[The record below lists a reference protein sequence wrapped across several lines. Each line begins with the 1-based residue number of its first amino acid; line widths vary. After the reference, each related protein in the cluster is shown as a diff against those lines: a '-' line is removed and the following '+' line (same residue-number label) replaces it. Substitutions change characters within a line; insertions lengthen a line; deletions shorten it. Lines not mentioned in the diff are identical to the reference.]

1 MKLQTRLTALVS
13 AIIILISAAI
23 GLFAISI
30 TENNEVGRVDSI
42 LNSAVNQL
50 GITQDDPL
58 SLALLLADQS
68 DLKFTVSYISA
79 AREITALNQSSG
91 DLPEVPV
98 DQDLSAALSEGITLK
113 TDGLN
118 RIRAVELPDDEFLVL
133 SVSLAE
139 ISAAKSQNV
148 RYLFIFTLVMV
159 LFGTAVS
166 NYLFR
171 RDNELNE
178 VVNSLQKN
186 QENMRE
192 FLGDASHEL
201 RTPLTVIKGY
211 VELLGKN
218 KAAEPARTAEY
229 YERIAHEIERM
240 QSLINDLLFIAELED
255 QAPIEPEIINFSREV
270 AHLSNDLKTLQP
282 SRPIETKIQPGI
294 LVNISHNYAQQM
306 LANIFA
312 NLRRHTPEDSQVLI
326 DLATA
331 GNKAVLTIS
340 DAGSGLPEE
349 VYKSGIQY
357 FQRFDRSRS
366 RESGGS
372 GLGMTI
378 MKRIIENA
386 NGSIELRQ
394 SQFGGL
400 EIKITLPISR
410 DWWDYWIKIHIMTST
425 YLNSLKNKSE
435 IHIELV
441 CLGNICRSPMA
452 AAVLHNKS
460 RDLTRPKFLV
470 SSSGTSVWHKGEG
483 ASPSSVKVWESAG
496 YKYEHVSRPF
506 SMDLFDQRD
515 LILTMDLT
523 NRSDVLKSAR
533 NQADINKVM
542 MLRSFDPKL
551 ISLDTTTPDA
561 ELLQVPDPWGQEITA
576 YREVFQIIDSA
587 IDGLIQYFKD

>member
-30 TENNEVGRVDSI
+30 TESNEVGRVDSI
-42 LNSAVNQL
+42 LSSAVNQL
-50 GITQDDPL
+50 VDTQDDPL

-91 DLPEVPV
+91 DLQGVPN
-98 DQDLSAALSEGITLK
+98 DQDLLAALSEGKTLK
-113 TDGLN
+113 TDGMN
-118 RIRAVELPDDEFLVL
+118 RIRDLQLPDDEFLVL
-133 SVSLAE
+133 SVSLAD
-139 ISAAKSQNV
+139 IKTAKSQNI
-148 RYLFIFTLVMV
+148 RYLFLFTLAMV
-159 LFGTAVS
+159 LLGIAVS

-186 QENMRE
+186 QDSMRE

-211 VELLGKN
+211 VELLSKN
-218 KAAEPARTAEY
+218 QIPDVTKTAEY
-229 YERIAHEIERM
+229 YARVGHEIERM
-240 QSLINDLLFIAELED
+240 QSLINDLLLIAELED
-255 QAPIEPEIINFSREV
+255 QTPIAPEIINFSREV

-282 SRPIETKIQPGI
+282 ERPIETKIEPGI

-326 DLATA
+326 LLATA

-340 DAGSGLPEE
+340 DAGPGLPEE
-349 VYKSGIQY
+349 IYKSGIQY

-386 NGSIELRQ
+386 NGSIELRK

-400 EIKITLPISR
+400 EIEISLPINR
-410 DWWDYWIKIHIMTST
+410 D
-425 YLNSLKNKSE
+425 
-435 IHIELV
+435 
-441 CLGNICRSPMA
+441 
-452 AAVLHNKS
+452 
-460 RDLTRPKFLV
+460 
-470 SSSGTSVWHKGEG
+470 
-483 ASPSSVKVWESAG
+483 
-496 YKYEHVSRPF
+496 
-506 SMDLFDQRD
+506 
-515 LILTMDLT
+515 
-523 NRSDVLKSAR
+523 
-533 NQADINKVM
+533 
-542 MLRSFDPKL
+542 
-551 ISLDTTTPDA
+551 
-561 ELLQVPDPWGQEITA
+561 
-576 YREVFQIIDSA
+576 
-587 IDGLIQYFKD
+587 

>member
-42 LNSAVNQL
+42 LSTAVNQL
-50 GITQDDPL
+50 VDTQDEPL

-91 DLPEVPV
+91 DLAGVPT
-98 DQDLSAALSEGITLK
+98 DQDLSAARTEGLTLA
-113 TDGLN
+113 TDGVN
-118 RIRAVELPDDEFLVL
+118 RIRAIALPDDEFLVL
-133 SVSLAE
+133 SVSLAD
-139 ISAAKSQNV
+139 IQTAKSQNI
-148 RYLFIFTLVMV
+148 RYLFLFTLAMV
-159 LFGTAVS
+159 LLGIAVS

-211 VELLGKN
+211 VELLSKN
-218 KAAEPARTAEY
+218 KTQAPEIRSGY
-229 YERIAHEIERM
+229 YERVGHEIERM
-240 QSLINDLLFIAELED
+240 QALINDLLLIAELED
-255 QAPIEPEIINFSREV
+255 RAPAAPEIINFSREV
-270 AHLSNDLKTLQP
+270 AHLSNDLKTLQTM
-282 SRPIETKIQPGI
+282 RPIETKIEPGI
-294 LVNISHNYAQQM
+294 LVNISQNYAQQM
-306 LANIFA
+306 LANIFS

-326 DLATA
+326 ILATA

-340 DAGSGLPEE
+340 DAGPGLPEE

-386 NGSIELRQ
+386 GGSIELRK

-400 EIKITLPISR
+400 EIEIILPISR
-410 DWWDYWIKIHIMTST
+410 D
-425 YLNSLKNKSE
+425 
-435 IHIELV
+435 
-441 CLGNICRSPMA
+441 
-452 AAVLHNKS
+452 
-460 RDLTRPKFLV
+460 
-470 SSSGTSVWHKGEG
+470 
-483 ASPSSVKVWESAG
+483 
-496 YKYEHVSRPF
+496 
-506 SMDLFDQRD
+506 
-515 LILTMDLT
+515 
-523 NRSDVLKSAR
+523 
-533 NQADINKVM
+533 
-542 MLRSFDPKL
+542 
-551 ISLDTTTPDA
+551 
-561 ELLQVPDPWGQEITA
+561 
-576 YREVFQIIDSA
+576 
-587 IDGLIQYFKD
+587 

>member
-42 LNSAVNQL
+42 LASAVNQL
-50 GITQDDPL
+50 VDTDDDPL

-79 AREITALNQSSG
+79 AREITSLNQSSG
-91 DLPEVPV
+91 DLQSVPS
-98 DQDLSAALSEGITLK
+98 DQDLSAAMAEGSTLEI
-113 TDGLN
+113 DGIN
-118 RIRAVELPDDEFLVL
+118 RIRAIALPDDEFLVL
-133 SVSLAE
+133 SVSLAD
-139 ISAAKSQNV
+139 IKTAKSQNI
-148 RYLFIFTLVMV
+148 RYLFLFTLAMV
-159 LFGTAVS
+159 LLGTAVS

-186 QENMRE
+186 QDSMRE

-211 VELLGKN
+211 VELLSKN
-218 KAAEPARTAEY
+218 QISDVTKTAEY
-229 YERIAHEIERM
+229 YGRVSHEIERM
-240 QSLINDLLFIAELED
+240 QSLINDLLLIAELED
-255 QAPIEPEIINFSREV
+255 QTPIAPEIINFSREV

-282 SRPIETKIQPGI
+282 MRPIETRIEPGI

-326 DLATA
+326 VLATA

-340 DAGSGLPEE
+340 DGGPGLPDE

-386 NGSIELRQ
+386 SGAIELGK
-394 SQFGGL
+394 SEFGGL
-400 EIKITLPISR
+400 KIEINLPISR
-410 DWWDYWIKIHIMTST
+410 D
-425 YLNSLKNKSE
+425 
-435 IHIELV
+435 
-441 CLGNICRSPMA
+441 
-452 AAVLHNKS
+452 
-460 RDLTRPKFLV
+460 
-470 SSSGTSVWHKGEG
+470 
-483 ASPSSVKVWESAG
+483 
-496 YKYEHVSRPF
+496 
-506 SMDLFDQRD
+506 
-515 LILTMDLT
+515 
-523 NRSDVLKSAR
+523 
-533 NQADINKVM
+533 
-542 MLRSFDPKL
+542 
-551 ISLDTTTPDA
+551 
-561 ELLQVPDPWGQEITA
+561 
-576 YREVFQIIDSA
+576 
-587 IDGLIQYFKD
+587 

>member
-42 LNSAVNQL
+42 LSSAVNQL
-50 GITQDDPL
+50 ADTQDDPL
-58 SLALLLADQS
+58 SLGLLLADQS
-68 DLKFTVSYISA
+68 DLKFTVSYVSA
-79 AREITALNQSSG
+79 AREITSLNQSSG
-91 DLPEVPV
+91 DLLDVPN
-98 DQDLSAALSEGITLK
+98 DQDLYASLSEGLTLK
-113 TDGLN
+113 TDGIN
-118 RIRAVELPDDEFLVL
+118 RIRTIQLPDNEFLVL
-133 SVSLAE
+133 SVSLAD
-139 ISAAKSQNV
+139 IKTAKSQNV
-148 RYLFIFTLVMV
+148 RYLFLFTLAMV
-159 LFGTAVS
+159 LLGTAVS

-211 VELLGKN
+211 VELLSKN
-218 KAAEPARTAEY
+218 QTADTTKTAEY
-229 YERIAHEIERM
+229 YERVSHEIERM
-240 QSLINDLLFIAELED
+240 QSLINDLLLIAELED
-255 QAPIEPEIINFSREV
+255 QSPIEPEIINFSREV
-270 AHLSNDLKTLQP
+270 ARLVNDLKTLQP
-282 SRPIETKIQPGI
+282 NRPIETQIEPGI
-294 LVNISHNYAQQM
+294 LVNISYNYAQQM

-326 DLATA
+326 VLATA
-331 GNKAVLTIS
+331 GNSALLTIS

-386 NGSIELRQ
+386 NGSIELRK

-410 DWWDYWIKIHIMTST
+410 Y
-425 YLNSLKNKSE
+425 
-435 IHIELV
+435 
-441 CLGNICRSPMA
+441 
-452 AAVLHNKS
+452 
-460 RDLTRPKFLV
+460 
-470 SSSGTSVWHKGEG
+470 
-483 ASPSSVKVWESAG
+483 
-496 YKYEHVSRPF
+496 
-506 SMDLFDQRD
+506 
-515 LILTMDLT
+515 
-523 NRSDVLKSAR
+523 
-533 NQADINKVM
+533 
-542 MLRSFDPKL
+542 
-551 ISLDTTTPDA
+551 
-561 ELLQVPDPWGQEITA
+561 
-576 YREVFQIIDSA
+576 
-587 IDGLIQYFKD
+587 

>member
-42 LNSAVNQL
+42 LASAVNQL
-50 GITQDDPL
+50 VDTQDDPL

-79 AREITALNQSSG
+79 AREITSLNQSSG
-91 DLPEVPV
+91 DLQSVPS
-98 DQDLSAALSEGITLK
+98 DQDLSEATAEGMTLEI
-113 TDGLN
+113 DGIN
-118 RIRAVELPDDEFLVL
+118 RIRAIALPDDEFLVL
-133 SVSLAE
+133 SVSLAD
-139 ISAAKSQNV
+139 IKTAKSQNI
-148 RYLFIFTLVMV
+148 RYLFLFTLAMV
-159 LFGTAVS
+159 LLGTAVS

-186 QENMRE
+186 QDSMRE

-211 VELLGKN
+211 VELLSKN
-218 KAAEPARTAEY
+218 QISDLTKTAEY
-229 YERIAHEIERM
+229 YERVGHEIERM
-240 QSLINDLLFIAELED
+240 QSLINDLLLIAELED
-255 QAPIEPEIINFSREV
+255 QTPIAPEIINFSREV
-270 AHLSNDLKTLQP
+270 AHLSSDLKTLQP
-282 SRPIETKIQPGI
+282 MRPIETRIEPGI
-294 LVNISHNYAQQM
+294 LINISHNYAQQM

-326 DLATA
+326 VLATA

-340 DAGSGLPEE
+340 DAGPGLPEE

-386 NGSIELRQ
+386 SGAIELGK
-394 SQFGGL
+394 SEFGGL
-400 EIKITLPISR
+400 KIEINLPISR
-410 DWWDYWIKIHIMTST
+410 D
-425 YLNSLKNKSE
+425 
-435 IHIELV
+435 
-441 CLGNICRSPMA
+441 
-452 AAVLHNKS
+452 
-460 RDLTRPKFLV
+460 
-470 SSSGTSVWHKGEG
+470 
-483 ASPSSVKVWESAG
+483 
-496 YKYEHVSRPF
+496 
-506 SMDLFDQRD
+506 
-515 LILTMDLT
+515 
-523 NRSDVLKSAR
+523 
-533 NQADINKVM
+533 
-542 MLRSFDPKL
+542 
-551 ISLDTTTPDA
+551 
-561 ELLQVPDPWGQEITA
+561 
-576 YREVFQIIDSA
+576 
-587 IDGLIQYFKD
+587 

>member
-13 AIIILISAAI
+13 AIIILISAAT

-42 LNSAVNQL
+42 LSSAVNQL
-50 GITQDDPL
+50 ADTQDDPL
-58 SLALLLADQS
+58 SLGLLLADQS

-79 AREITALNQSSG
+79 AREITSLNQSSG
-91 DLPEVPV
+91 DLLSAPD
-98 DQDLSAALSEGITLK
+98 DQDLYASLSEGVTLQS
-113 TDGLN
+113 DGMN
-118 RIRAVELPDDEFLVL
+118 RIRTIQLPDDEFLVL
-133 SVSLAE
+133 SVSLAD
-139 ISAAKSQNV
+139 IKTAKSQNV
-148 RYLFIFTLVMV
+148 RYLFLFTLAMV
-159 LFGTAVS
+159 LLGTVVS

-186 QENMRE
+186 QDSMRE

-211 VELLGKN
+211 VELLSKN
-218 KAAEPARTAEY
+218 QISDVTKTAEY
-229 YERIAHEIERM
+229 YGRVSHEIERM
-240 QSLINDLLFIAELED
+240 QSLINDLLLIAELED
-255 QAPIEPEIINFSREV
+255 QTPIAPEIINFSREV

-282 SRPIETKIQPGI
+282 ERPIETRIEPGI

-326 DLATA
+326 VLTTA
-331 GNKAVLTIS
+331 GNRAVLTIS

-386 NGSIELRQ
+386 DGSIKLQ
-394 SQFGGL
+394 KSQFGGL
-400 EIKITLPISR
+400 KIEINLPISR
-410 DWWDYWIKIHIMTST
+410 D
-425 YLNSLKNKSE
+425 
-435 IHIELV
+435 
-441 CLGNICRSPMA
+441 
-452 AAVLHNKS
+452 
-460 RDLTRPKFLV
+460 
-470 SSSGTSVWHKGEG
+470 
-483 ASPSSVKVWESAG
+483 
-496 YKYEHVSRPF
+496 
-506 SMDLFDQRD
+506 
-515 LILTMDLT
+515 
-523 NRSDVLKSAR
+523 
-533 NQADINKVM
+533 
-542 MLRSFDPKL
+542 
-551 ISLDTTTPDA
+551 
-561 ELLQVPDPWGQEITA
+561 
-576 YREVFQIIDSA
+576 
-587 IDGLIQYFKD
+587 

>member
-30 TENNEVGRVDSI
+30 TENSEVGRVDSI
-42 LNSAVNQL
+42 LSIAVNQL
-50 GITQDDPL
+50 AETKDEPL

-91 DLPEVPV
+91 DLQGVPT
-98 DQDLSAALSEGITLK
+98 DQDLLAARTEGLTLEI
-113 TDGLN
+113 DGVH
-118 RIRAVELPDDEFLVL
+118 RIRAIALPDDEFLVL
-133 SVSLAE
+133 SVSLAD
-139 ISAAKSQNV
+139 IKTAKSQNI
-148 RYLFIFTLVMV
+148 RYLFLFTLAMV
-159 LFGTAVS
+159 LLGIAVS

-211 VELLGKN
+211 IELLSKN
-218 KAAEPARTAEY
+218 KTQAPEIRSGY
-229 YERIAHEIERM
+229 YDRVGHEIERM
-240 QSLINDLLFIAELED
+240 QALINDLLLIAELED
-255 QAPIEPEIINFSREV
+255 QAPAAPEIINFSREV
-270 AHLSNDLKTLQP
+270 AHLSNDLKTLQTM
-282 SRPIETKIQPGI
+282 RPIETKIEPGI
-294 LVNISHNYAQQM
+294 LVNISQNYAQQM

-326 DLATA
+326 VLATS

-340 DAGSGLPEE
+340 DAGPGLPEE

-386 NGSIELRQ
+386 SGSIGLRK
-394 SQFGGL
+394 SHFGGL
-400 EIKITLPISR
+400 EIEINLPISR
-410 DWWDYWIKIHIMTST
+410 D
-425 YLNSLKNKSE
+425 
-435 IHIELV
+435 
-441 CLGNICRSPMA
+441 
-452 AAVLHNKS
+452 
-460 RDLTRPKFLV
+460 
-470 SSSGTSVWHKGEG
+470 
-483 ASPSSVKVWESAG
+483 
-496 YKYEHVSRPF
+496 
-506 SMDLFDQRD
+506 
-515 LILTMDLT
+515 
-523 NRSDVLKSAR
+523 
-533 NQADINKVM
+533 
-542 MLRSFDPKL
+542 
-551 ISLDTTTPDA
+551 
-561 ELLQVPDPWGQEITA
+561 
-576 YREVFQIIDSA
+576 
-587 IDGLIQYFKD
+587 

>member
-42 LNSAVNQL
+42 LSTAVNQL
-50 GITQDDPL
+50 VDTQDEPL

-68 DLKFTVSYISA
+68 DLKFTVSYISS

-91 DLPEVPV
+91 DLAGVPT
-98 DQDLSAALSEGITLK
+98 DQDLSAARTEGLTLDI
-113 TDGLN
+113 DGVN
-118 RIRAVELPDDEFLVL
+118 RIRAIALPDDEYLVL
-133 SVSLAE
+133 SVSLAD
-139 ISAAKSQNV
+139 IQTAKSQNI
-148 RYLFIFTLVMV
+148 RYLFLFTLAMV
-159 LFGTAVS
+159 LLGIAVS

-211 VELLGKN
+211 VELLSKN
-218 KAAEPARTAEY
+218 KTQAPEIRAGY
-229 YERIAHEIERM
+229 YERVGHEIERM
-240 QSLINDLLFIAELED
+240 QALINDLLLIAELED
-255 QAPIEPEIINFSREV
+255 QAPAAHEIINFSREV
-270 AHLSNDLKTLQP
+270 AHLSNDLKTLQTI
-282 SRPIETKIQPGI
+282 RPIETKIEPGI
-294 LVNISHNYAQQM
+294 LVNISQNYAQQM

-326 DLATA
+326 VLATA

-340 DAGSGLPEE
+340 DAGPGLPEE

-386 NGSIELRQ
+386 GGSIELRK

-400 EIKITLPISR
+400 EIEINLPISR
-410 DWWDYWIKIHIMTST
+410 D
-425 YLNSLKNKSE
+425 
-435 IHIELV
+435 
-441 CLGNICRSPMA
+441 
-452 AAVLHNKS
+452 
-460 RDLTRPKFLV
+460 
-470 SSSGTSVWHKGEG
+470 
-483 ASPSSVKVWESAG
+483 
-496 YKYEHVSRPF
+496 
-506 SMDLFDQRD
+506 
-515 LILTMDLT
+515 
-523 NRSDVLKSAR
+523 
-533 NQADINKVM
+533 
-542 MLRSFDPKL
+542 
-551 ISLDTTTPDA
+551 
-561 ELLQVPDPWGQEITA
+561 
-576 YREVFQIIDSA
+576 
-587 IDGLIQYFKD
+587 

>member
-13 AIIILISAAI
+13 SIIILISAAI

-30 TENNEVGRVDSI
+30 TESNEVGRVDSI

-50 GITQDDPL
+50 VITQDDPL

-79 AREITALNQSSG
+79 AREITSLNQSSG
-91 DLPEVPV
+91 DLLGVPT
-98 DQDLSAALSEGITLK
+98 DQDLSAALSEGVTLN
-113 TDGLN
+113 TDDMN
-118 RIRAVELPDDEFLVL
+118 RIRAVELPDNEFLVL
-133 SVSLAE
+133 SVSLAD
-139 ISAAKSQNV
+139 IKTAKSQNI
-148 RYLFIFTLVMV
+148 RYLFIFTLAMV
-159 LFGTAVS
+159 IFGIAVS

-211 VELLGKN
+211 VELLSKN
-218 KAAEPARTAEY
+218 QTSGAAKTSEY
-229 YERIAHEIERM
+229 YDRVGHEIERM
-240 QSLINDLLFIAELED
+240 QSLINDLLLIAELED
-255 QAPIEPEIINFSREV
+255 QVPLETEIINFSREV
-270 AHLSNDLKTLQP
+270 AHMSNDLKALQP
-282 SRPIETKIQPGI
+282 IRPIETKIEPGI

-326 DLATA
+326 ELTSG
-331 GNKAVLTIS
+331 GNKATLTIS
-340 DAGSGLPEE
+340 DAGSGLPQEI
-349 VYKSGIQY
+349 YKSGIQY

-386 NGSIELRQ
+386 NGSIELGK

-400 EIKITLPISR
+400 EIKISLPISR
-410 DWWDYWIKIHIMTST
+410 D
-425 YLNSLKNKSE
+425 
-435 IHIELV
+435 
-441 CLGNICRSPMA
+441 
-452 AAVLHNKS
+452 
-460 RDLTRPKFLV
+460 
-470 SSSGTSVWHKGEG
+470 
-483 ASPSSVKVWESAG
+483 
-496 YKYEHVSRPF
+496 
-506 SMDLFDQRD
+506 
-515 LILTMDLT
+515 
-523 NRSDVLKSAR
+523 
-533 NQADINKVM
+533 
-542 MLRSFDPKL
+542 
-551 ISLDTTTPDA
+551 
-561 ELLQVPDPWGQEITA
+561 
-576 YREVFQIIDSA
+576 
-587 IDGLIQYFKD
+587 

>member
-42 LNSAVNQL
+42 LASAVNQL
-50 GITQDDPL
+50 VDTQDDPL

-79 AREITALNQSSG
+79 ARELTSLNQSSG
-91 DLPEVPV
+91 DLQVTPT
-98 DQDLSAALSEGITLK
+98 DQDLLESLSEGVIIEV
-113 TDGLN
+113 DGVN
-118 RIRAVELPDDEFLVL
+118 RIRAIELPDDEFLVL

-139 ISAAKSQNV
+139 IMAAKSQNI
-148 RYLFIFTLVMV
+148 RYLFLFTLAMV
-159 LFGTAVS
+159 LLGIAVS
-166 NYLFR
+166 NFLFR

-211 VELLGKN
+211 VELMSKSQTTDAT
-218 KAAEPARTAEY
+218 KSAEY
-229 YERIAHEIERM
+229 YGRVGHEIERM
-240 QSLINDLLFIAELED
+240 QSLINDLLLIAELED
-255 QAPIEPEIINFSREV
+255 QTPVAPEIINFSREV
-270 AHLSNDLKTLQP
+270 ARLSSDLKTLQTM
-282 SRPIETKIQPGI
+282 RPIETRIEPGI
-294 LVNISHNYAQQM
+294 LVNISHIYAQQM
-306 LANIFA
+306 LANIFS

-326 DLATA
+326 VLATA
-331 GNKAVLTIS
+331 GNKAVLTIA
-340 DAGSGLPEE
+340 DAGPGLPEE

-386 NGSIELRQ
+386 NGSIELRK

-400 EIKITLPISR
+400 EIEIKLPISR
-410 DWWDYWIKIHIMTST
+410 D
-425 YLNSLKNKSE
+425 
-435 IHIELV
+435 
-441 CLGNICRSPMA
+441 
-452 AAVLHNKS
+452 
-460 RDLTRPKFLV
+460 
-470 SSSGTSVWHKGEG
+470 
-483 ASPSSVKVWESAG
+483 
-496 YKYEHVSRPF
+496 
-506 SMDLFDQRD
+506 
-515 LILTMDLT
+515 
-523 NRSDVLKSAR
+523 
-533 NQADINKVM
+533 
-542 MLRSFDPKL
+542 
-551 ISLDTTTPDA
+551 
-561 ELLQVPDPWGQEITA
+561 
-576 YREVFQIIDSA
+576 
-587 IDGLIQYFKD
+587 

>member
-1 MKLQTRLTALVS
+1 MRLQTRLTALVS

-50 GITQDDPL
+50 AVTQDDPL

-91 DLPEVPV
+91 DLLGVPG
-98 DQDLSAALSEGITLK
+98 DQDLSAALSTGITLK

-139 ISAAKSQNV
+139 ISAAKSQNI
-148 RYLFIFTLVMV
+148 RYLFIFTLAMV
-159 LFGTAVS
+159 LLGTAVS

-218 KAAEPARTAEY
+218 QASEPAKTAEY

-240 QSLINDLLFIAELED
+240 QSLINDLLLIAELED
-255 QAPIEPEIINFSREV
+255 QGPIEPEIINFSREV
-270 AHLSNDLKTLQP
+270 AHLSNDLKTLQT
-282 SRPIETKIQPGI
+282 SRPIETKIEPGI

-326 DLATA
+326 ELVTV

-386 NGSIELRQ
+386 NGLIELRK

-400 EIKITLPISR
+400 EIRITLPISR
-410 DWWDYWIKIHIMTST
+410 D
-425 YLNSLKNKSE
+425 
-435 IHIELV
+435 
-441 CLGNICRSPMA
+441 
-452 AAVLHNKS
+452 
-460 RDLTRPKFLV
+460 
-470 SSSGTSVWHKGEG
+470 
-483 ASPSSVKVWESAG
+483 
-496 YKYEHVSRPF
+496 
-506 SMDLFDQRD
+506 
-515 LILTMDLT
+515 
-523 NRSDVLKSAR
+523 
-533 NQADINKVM
+533 
-542 MLRSFDPKL
+542 
-551 ISLDTTTPDA
+551 
-561 ELLQVPDPWGQEITA
+561 
-576 YREVFQIIDSA
+576 
-587 IDGLIQYFKD
+587 

>member
-42 LNSAVNQL
+42 LASAVNQL
-50 GITQDDPL
+50 ADTQDDPL
-58 SLALLLADQS
+58 SLALFLADQS

-79 AREITALNQSSG
+79 ARELTSLNQSSG
-91 DLPEVPV
+91 DLLVAPINQE
-98 DQDLSAALSEGITLK
+98 LLASLSEGVTLDV
-113 TDGLN
+113 DGVS
-118 RIRAVELPDDEFLVL
+118 RIRAIELPDDEFLVL

-139 ISAAKSQNV
+139 IMAAKSQNI
-148 RYLFIFTLVMV
+148 RYLFLFTLAMV
-159 LFGTAVS
+159 LLGIAVS
-166 NYLFR
+166 NFLFR
-171 RDNELNE
+171 RDNELND

-211 VELLGKN
+211 VELLSKSQTTDAT
-218 KAAEPARTAEY
+218 KSAEY
-229 YERIAHEIERM
+229 YERVRHEIERM
-240 QSLINDLLFIAELED
+240 QSLINDLLLIAELED
-255 QAPIEPEIINFSREV
+255 QTPAAPEIINFSREV
-270 AHLSNDLKTLQP
+270 AHLSSDLKTLQ
-282 SRPIETKIQPGI
+282 SLRPIETRIEPGI

-326 DLATA
+326 VLTTA
-331 GNKAVLTIS
+331 GNKAVLTIA
-340 DAGSGLPEE
+340 DAGQGMPEE

-386 NGSIELRQ
+386 GGSIQLSK

-400 EIKITLPISR
+400 KIEINLPISR
-410 DWWDYWIKIHIMTST
+410 D
-425 YLNSLKNKSE
+425 
-435 IHIELV
+435 
-441 CLGNICRSPMA
+441 
-452 AAVLHNKS
+452 
-460 RDLTRPKFLV
+460 
-470 SSSGTSVWHKGEG
+470 
-483 ASPSSVKVWESAG
+483 
-496 YKYEHVSRPF
+496 
-506 SMDLFDQRD
+506 
-515 LILTMDLT
+515 
-523 NRSDVLKSAR
+523 
-533 NQADINKVM
+533 
-542 MLRSFDPKL
+542 
-551 ISLDTTTPDA
+551 
-561 ELLQVPDPWGQEITA
+561 
-576 YREVFQIIDSA
+576 
-587 IDGLIQYFKD
+587 

>member
-50 GITQDDPL
+50 VTTQDDPL

-91 DLPEVPV
+91 DLLGVPG
-98 DQDLSAALSEGITLK
+98 DQDLSAALSTGITLK
-113 TDGLN
+113 TDELN
-118 RIRAVELPDDEFLVL
+118 RIRAVELPDDEFLAL

-139 ISAAKSQNV
+139 ISAAKSQNI
-148 RYLFIFTLVMV
+148 RYLFLFTLAMV
-159 LFGTAVS
+159 LLGTAVS

-211 VELLGKN
+211 VELLSKN
-218 KAAEPARTAEY
+218 QITDVTKAAEY
-229 YERIAHEIERM
+229 YDRVGHEIERM
-240 QSLINDLLFIAELED
+240 QSLINDLLLIAELED
-255 QAPIEPEIINFSREV
+255 QVPLETEIINFSREV
-270 AHLSNDLKTLQP
+270 AHMSNDLKALQP
-282 SRPIETKIQPGI
+282 SRPIETKIEPGI

-326 DLATA
+326 ELTTA

-386 NGSIELRQ
+386 NGSIELGK

-400 EIKITLPISR
+400 EIRITLPISR
-410 DWWDYWIKIHIMTST
+410 D
-425 YLNSLKNKSE
+425 
-435 IHIELV
+435 
-441 CLGNICRSPMA
+441 
-452 AAVLHNKS
+452 
-460 RDLTRPKFLV
+460 
-470 SSSGTSVWHKGEG
+470 
-483 ASPSSVKVWESAG
+483 
-496 YKYEHVSRPF
+496 
-506 SMDLFDQRD
+506 
-515 LILTMDLT
+515 
-523 NRSDVLKSAR
+523 
-533 NQADINKVM
+533 
-542 MLRSFDPKL
+542 
-551 ISLDTTTPDA
+551 
-561 ELLQVPDPWGQEITA
+561 
-576 YREVFQIIDSA
+576 
-587 IDGLIQYFKD
+587 

>member
-42 LNSAVNQL
+42 LASAVNQL
-50 GITQDDPL
+50 VDTQDDPL

-91 DLPEVPV
+91 DLEGVPT
-98 DQDLSAALSEGITLK
+98 DQDLSAARAEGLTLDI
-113 TDGLN
+113 DGVN
-118 RIRAVELPDDEFLVL
+118 RIRAIALPDDEFLVL
-133 SVSLAE
+133 SVSLAD
-139 ISAAKSQNV
+139 IKTAKSQNI
-148 RYLFIFTLVMV
+148 RYLFLFTLAMV
-159 LFGTAVS
+159 LLGTAVS

-186 QENMRE
+186 QDSMRE

-211 VELLGKN
+211 VELLSKN
-218 KAAEPARTAEY
+218 QISDLTKTAEY
-229 YERIAHEIERM
+229 YERVGHEIERM
-240 QSLINDLLFIAELED
+240 QSLINDLLLIAELED
-255 QAPIEPEIINFSREV
+255 QTPIAPEIINFSREV
-270 AHLSNDLKTLQP
+270 AHLSSDLKTLQP
-282 SRPIETKIQPGI
+282 MRPIETRIEPGI
-294 LVNISHNYAQQM
+294 LINISHNYAQQM

-326 DLATA
+326 VLATA
-331 GNKAVLTIS
+331 GNKAVLIIS
-340 DAGSGLPEE
+340 DAGPGLPEE

-386 NGSIELRQ
+386 SGAIELGK
-394 SQFGGL
+394 SEFGGL
-400 EIKITLPISR
+400 KIEINLPISR
-410 DWWDYWIKIHIMTST
+410 D
-425 YLNSLKNKSE
+425 
-435 IHIELV
+435 
-441 CLGNICRSPMA
+441 
-452 AAVLHNKS
+452 
-460 RDLTRPKFLV
+460 
-470 SSSGTSVWHKGEG
+470 
-483 ASPSSVKVWESAG
+483 
-496 YKYEHVSRPF
+496 
-506 SMDLFDQRD
+506 
-515 LILTMDLT
+515 
-523 NRSDVLKSAR
+523 
-533 NQADINKVM
+533 
-542 MLRSFDPKL
+542 
-551 ISLDTTTPDA
+551 
-561 ELLQVPDPWGQEITA
+561 
-576 YREVFQIIDSA
+576 
-587 IDGLIQYFKD
+587 